1 MTAVAMPAPARRRF
15 GALRDIGI
23 GIVAVGTKELRG
35 RMRGRRAFIFL
46 TFYLVV
52 LAAFAWMME
61 LIQEQRVNVG
71 FGNGSFF
78 AAAQIGREVFIGLLM
93 FQTLLVV
100 FLAPAYTAGAISLE
114 REKQTLDLLA
124 TTPISSLAIVL
135 GKLASALTFV
145 FLLILSSIPLTALVF
160 TFGGVSPDDLIR
172 GYLILFITGFGLGT
186 IGLFASSL
194 VRRTQAATVLT
205 YFLVLA
211 LTLGTGFIFYFW
223 GVMTDWRMSGP
234 IRANESVV
242 ESLQRRPPGALLW
255 FNPFVAQADVL
266 CGTETGFGTYCSI
279 IGFVTDRPPTGFGDV
294 SQPLP
299 APGVGVGVGGGA
311 AVIEPQPQQF
321 GVQRDGY
328 WPRATAA
335 WILLSLVLIVLSV
348 QLVTPTRRWR
358 LRLPRPRRR
367 PAGSET

>member
-1 MTAVAMPAPARRRF
+1 
-15 GALRDIGI
+15 
-23 GIVAVGTKELRG
+23 
-35 RMRGRRAFIFL
+35 
-46 TFYLVV
+46 
-52 LAAFAWMME
+52 
-61 LIQEQRVNVG
+61 
-71 FGNGSFF
+71 
-78 AAAQIGREVFIGLLM
+78 M

-100 FLAPAYTAGAISLE
+100 FLAPAFTAGAISLE

-160 TFGGVSPDDLIR
+160 MFGGVSPDDLIR
-172 GYLILFITGFGLGT
+172 ATRSCSSRVSGSGRS
-186 IGLFASSL
+186 ACSSRSL
-194 VRRTQAATVLT
+194 VRRTQGATVLT

-266 CGTETGFGTYCSI
+266 CGTETRGW
-279 IGFVTDRPPTGFGDV
+279 DV
-294 SQPLP
+294 
-299 APGVGVGVGGGA
+299 
-311 AVIEPQPQQF
+311 
-321 GVQRDGY
+321 
-328 WPRATAA
+328 
-335 WILLSLVLIVLSV
+335 LLDH
-348 QLVTPTRRWR
+348 R
-358 LRLPRPRRR
+358 LRHR
-367 PAGSET
+367 PAADGVR

>member
-1 MTAVAMPAPARRRF
+1 MTPAVATRGRVR
-15 GALRDIGI
+15 ALRDVGT
-23 GIVAVGTKELRG
+23 GVLAVGTKELRG

-46 TFYLVV
+46 TFYL
-52 LAAFAWMME
+52 LILGAFAWMLE
-61 LIQEQRVNVG
+61 LIQEQRAGTNFTG
-71 FGNGSFF
+71 TFF
-78 AAAQIGREVFIGLLM
+78 AAAQIGREVFIGLIM

-172 GYLILFITGFGLGT
+172 GYLILFVTGFGLGSV
-186 IGLFASSL
+186 GLFASSL

-223 GVMTDWRMSGP
+223 GAMTNWRISGP
-234 IRANESVV
+234 IRSNETAI

-255 FNPFVAQADVL
+255 FNPFVSQADVI

-279 IGFVTDRPPTGFGDV
+279 VGMVTDRPPTGFAEARPQV
-294 SQPLP
+294 LPLDPNNPNAP
-299 APGVGVGVGGGA
+299 AGMIA
-311 AVIEPQPQQF
+311 QPQPIQF
-321 GVQRDGY
+321 GIQRDSY
-328 WPRATAA
+328 WPRAVLA
-335 WILLSLVLIVLSV
+335 WLVLSLILIVLSV
-348 QLVTPTRRWR
+348 QMVTPTRRWR

-367 PAGSET
+367 LAGSST

>member
-1 MTAVAMPAPARRRF
+1 
-15 GALRDIGI
+15 
-23 GIVAVGTKELRG
+23 
-35 RMRGRRAFIFL
+35 
-46 TFYLVV
+46 
-52 LAAFAWMME
+52 
-61 LIQEQRVNVG
+61 
-71 FGNGSFF
+71 
-78 AAAQIGREVFIGLLM
+78 
-93 FQTLLVV
+93 V

-172 GYLILFITGFGLGT
+172 GYLILFVTGFGLGT
-186 IGLFASSL
+186 VGLFASSL

-294 SQPLP
+294 GRPAP
-299 APGVGVGVGGGA
+299 APGVGVGLGGGVA
-311 AVIEPQPQQF
+311 QVEPQPQQF

>member
-1 MTAVAMPAPARRRF
+1 MTAALHARRRF
-15 GALRDIGI
+15 GAVRDIGT

-52 LAAFAWMME
+52 LAGFAWMME
-61 LIQEQRVNVG
+61 LIQEQRVGVG
-71 FGNGSFF
+71 FGGSFF

-172 GYLILFITGFGLGT
+172 GYVILFVTGFGLGS

-211 LTLGTGFIFYFW
+211 LTLGTGFVFYFW
-223 GVMTDWRMSGP
+223 GVMTDWRVSGP

-255 FNPFVAQADVL
+255 FNPFVAQADVV
-266 CGTETGFGTYCSI
+266 CGTETGFGTYCSV
-279 IGFVTDRPPTGFGDV
+279 IGAVTDRPPTGFGEPQAVPDV
-294 SQPLP
+294 N
-299 APGVGVGVGGGA
+299 VGGGG
-311 AVIEPQPQQF
+311 VFQPQPQQF

-328 WPRATAA
+328 WPRAMSA
-335 WILLSLVLIVLSV
+335 WIVLSLLLIVLSV

-358 LRLPRPRRR
+358 IRLPRPRRR